1 MSYLLSNKLSDWS
14 NSLAHASDPQLEFI
28 FNLGCGFCSSVT
40 SLEIYAVGLY
50 ACVKIYAVGQCA
62 CVEFQN
68 KIVLK
73 VKIYFLMFC
82 YILSIY
88 YVSNVHCDQRIKEKL
103 SLGGWLKAY
112 IFSPRGFGVT

>member
-1 MSYLLSNKLSDWS
+1 M
-14 NSLAHASDPQLEFI
+14 
-28 FNLGCGFCSSVT
+28 T

-103 SLGGWLKAY
+103 SLGGWLRAN
-112 IFSPRGFGVT
+112 IFSSRGVGVT